1 MIDSLQVTL
10 RKVGEVTHPS
20 PIPSLRRL
28 LGFGKHLPFCWVT
41 QGG

>member
-1 MIDSLQVTL
+1 MLDSLQVTL

-20 PIPSLRRL
+20 QIPYPRRL
-28 LGFGKHLPFCWVT
+28 LGFGEHLPFCWVT